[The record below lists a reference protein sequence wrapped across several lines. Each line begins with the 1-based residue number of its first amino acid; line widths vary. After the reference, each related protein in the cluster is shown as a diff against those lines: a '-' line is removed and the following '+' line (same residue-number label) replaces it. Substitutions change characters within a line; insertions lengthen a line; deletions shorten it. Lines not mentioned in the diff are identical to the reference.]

1 MHLRLLRRITK
12 RFCSANAA
20 FLRLLKAEW
29 SALDDSIKKERT
41 QNFAEFMKHW
51 TSECKRE
58 MSDLQSSP
66 LTSKR
71 PRAGKCS
78 EEDEE
83 EDSELNTRSDQ
94 KHRLSR
100 GQSSANLLR
109 PSKHPQRAMSRK
121 SIDEDDDDQDLFGPR
136 YKPLNPRESK
146 NHEDPTPS
154 KPLISWIAKLTTEL
168 WSFLPEE
175 KDVQVFSD
183 VLRAEGMEA
192 TVLARVTT
200 VMGL

>member
-1 MHLRLLRRITK
+1 
-12 RFCSANAA
+12 
-20 FLRLLKAEW
+20 
-29 SALDDSIKKERT
+29 
-41 QNFAEFMKHW
+41 
-51 TSECKRE
+51 
-58 MSDLQSSP
+58 
-66 LTSKR
+66 
-71 PRAGKCS
+71 
-78 EEDEE
+78 
-83 EDSELNTRSDQ
+83 
-94 KHRLSR
+94 
-100 GQSSANLLR
+100 
-109 PSKHPQRAMSRK
+109 MSRK
-121 SIDEDDDDQDLFGPR
+121 NIDEDDDDHDLFGPR

-168 WSFLPEE
+168 VSFLPEE